1 MTLSLA
7 AMFVGRFFVIIPV
20 LAIAGTLAAKRPIPR
35 SAGTLPTQGGLFVS
49 FLCAVILSVGGL
61 TFFAPIVLGPV
72 AEYLAMQ
79 AGVAF

>member
-1 MTLSLA
+1 
-7 AMFVGRFFVIIPV
+7 MFVGRFFVIIPV
-20 LAIAGTLAAKRPIPR
+20 LATLAAKRPIPR
-35 SAGTLPTQGGLFVS
+35 SAGTLPTEGGLFVS
-49 FLCAVILSVGGL
+49 FLCAVLLSVGGF

>member
-1 MTLSLA
+1 
-7 AMFVGRFFVIIPV
+7 MFVGRFFVIIPV

-35 SAGTLPTQGGLFVS
+35 SAGTLPTEGGLFVS

-61 TFFAPIVLGPV
+61 IFRARPV